1 MSYKVAFFG
10 VPAAMAAGDVLAQL
24 VPMAKELRMEN
35 GYAAVYLAATPQAV
49 AGPAG
54 LRGLYLASPD
64 ASGGVSRDF
73 FTERWQ
79 GELFEMVYNDQ
90 QGIFLWRH
98 YPAQGGAES
107 IITVGPYTGLSNIA
121 PTVDYPQKP
130 YTMEQLVA
138 LHRKSEAELSRAE
151 ERAVMEYSD
160 AITIGLAHH
169 GFNLTRHSL
178 LDLLHAK
185 TAWSLLAGK
194 PRPVPMPSD
203 ANPIASYEIEGHDLR
218 AHGLGKYA

>member
-1 MSYKVAFFG
+1 MSPRISWTRSRRPSNSGHWSPRRSTRCEPPRPRSF
-10 VPAAMAAGDVLAQL
+10 AALAAGDVLAQL

-107 IITVGPYTGLSNIA
+107 II
-121 PTVDYPQKP
+121 
-130 YTMEQLVA
+130 
-138 LHRKSEAELSRAE
+138 
-151 ERAVMEYSD
+151 
-160 AITIGLAHH
+160 
-169 GFNLTRHSL
+169 
-178 LDLLHAK
+178 
-185 TAWSLLAGK
+185 
-194 PRPVPMPSD
+194 
-203 ANPIASYEIEGHDLR
+203 
-218 AHGLGKYA
+218 